1 MVVSDTPWMELT
13 RDDFLD
19 AIKRLKPARMPKSYA
34 LKELQIGLV
43 KEEAIFCIEGAT
55 TQRPASG
62 VWNGFAC
69 VSYGMLLPFLKF
81 KPEGDRVRLVFDQ
94 GRLKI
99 GSTRF
104 QARWIDASPWISQM
118 ALEVHFMGSSDLPK
132 LFCPQCGKREGVAL
146 DSMLE
151 KSVRTEQQEKL
162 IEKLETINATH
173 GCGSCFH
180 GWKEILDVTRF
191 NTRQR

>member
-1 MVVSDTPWMELT
+1 MVVTDTPWMEVS
-13 RDDFLD
+13 RDDFLG
-19 AIKRLKPARMPKSYA
+19 AIKRLKPARMLKSFA
-34 LKELQIGLV
+34 FKELQIGLV

-55 TQRPASG
+55 TRRPASG

-69 VSYGMLLPFLKF
+69 VSYGMLLPFLKV

-94 GRLKI
+94 GRLRI
-99 GSTRF
+99 GSTRY

-132 LFCPQCGKREGVAL
+132 LFCPKCGKREGVAL
-146 DSMLE
+146 ESILE
-151 KSVRTEQQEKL
+151 KSVRTDQQEKL
-162 IEKLETINATH
+162 IVQLEKTKASH

-180 GWKEILDVTRF
+180 GWKEIQDS
-191 NTRQR
+191 